1 MPRLGTIRDG
11 QARPLQGSFRRVGVM
26 PRLGTIRDGQARPLQ
41 GSFRG
46 VDVILQPCTI
56 RDGQAR
62 PLQGSFR
69 GVDVILQPCTI
80 QDGQARPLQ
89 GLFVGSA
96 LYFNRVQF
104 GTGGPVPYEILFVG
118 LKPASTVDD
127 PGGSLRGVV
136 CPPRSL
142 TGGSFRWVEAC
153 LDRVQFGTGG
163 PVPYEILFVGL
174 KPASTVDDPGGSFR
188 GVEAGF
194 NR

>member
-1 MPRLGTIRDG
+1 M
-11 QARPLQGSFRRVGVM
+11 GS
-26 PRLGTIRDGQARPLQ
+26 T
-41 GSFRG
+41 
-46 VDVILQPCTI
+46 
-56 RDGQAR
+56 
-62 PLQGSFR
+62 
-69 GVDVILQPCTI
+69 
-80 QDGQARPLQ
+80 
-89 GLFVGSA
+89 

-163 PVPYEILFVGL
+163 PVPYKVLFVGL
-174 KPASTVDDPGGSFR
+174 KPCLDRVQQRCLFFTSIDYLLVACFKRPIWRIRVFSFIYYSLIKYLSLCHR
-188 GVEAGF
+188 SIFAFIYSECISKSLSSLMT
-194 NR
+194 